1 MKPHASKGKRLSP
14 KWQKKGIGIRA
25 VFLNTWSSA
34 VPMYLGGLVVPR
46 VGGRVRRG
54 SRVRGSVVVVASV
67 VEVMLGSG
75 VNPVSMLLDAKNR
88 QRVKVISI

>member
-1 MKPHASKGKRLSP
+1 
-14 KWQKKGIGIRA
+14 
-25 VFLNTWSSA
+25 
-34 VPMYLGGLVVPR
+34 MYLGGLVVPR

-75 VNPVSMLLDAKNR
+75 VNPVSMLLDAKN
-88 QRVKVISI
+88 